1 MCPSK
6 KLPKPTP
13 AIPVPLGKI
22 LLIEFLLMCFTLT
35 PLACVSTTENNPG
48 ASAPFSETTIPF
60 QFILVTVPPDATPT
74 ATPFQP
80 PQVNNE
86 QTNLTGPGTIP
97 TSETGTIISHPWG
110 NFVGPTIWPPT
121 EIPPPA
127 PFIPQ
132 PSSQTNILLLGDD
145 QRPGTSGYRT
155 DSIMLLILKPDQ
167 KSASLISFPRDLYVY
182 IPGWTMNRINVI
194 LARGGFDLMQDTFAY
209 NFGIRPEYYIRIN
222 VWAFGDIIDS
232 LGGVDVNV
240 AVPMTDEVP
249 GEGYHTVQAGLVHMD
264 GATAEWYTRARYA
277 TSDFDRTRRHQ
288 EVLQALFLK
297 MLSLDALQNIPELY
311 NTYQDNVTT
320 NLTLENITHWLP
332 LATQLTDTSKVKQYL
347 ITHDDVSDWTVPTS
361 GAMVLLPHRE
371 TILNKILEAV
381 Q

>member
-1 MCPSK
+1 
-6 KLPKPTP
+6 
-13 AIPVPLGKI
+13 
-22 LLIEFLLMCFTLT
+22 MCFTLT

-48 ASAPFSETTIPF
+48 ASAPFSETIIPF

-86 QTNLTGPGTIP
+86 QTNLTGPGAIP
-97 TSETGTIISHPWG
+97 TSETGTIISRPWG
-110 NFVGPTIWPPT
+110 DFAGPTIWPPS

-145 QRPGTSGYRT
+145 QQPGTSGYRT

-167 KSASLISFPRDLYVY
+167 KNASLISFPRDLYVY

>member
-1 MCPSK
+1 
-6 KLPKPTP
+6 
-13 AIPVPLGKI
+13 
-22 LLIEFLLMCFTLT
+22 MCFTLT
-35 PLACVSTTENNPG
+35 PLACVSTTENNRRDSA

-60 QFILVTVPPDATPT
+60 QFILVTVSPDATPT

-86 QTNLTGPGTIP
+86 QTNLTGPGAIP
-97 TSETGTIISHPWG
+97 TSETGTIISRPWG
-110 NFVGPTIWPPT
+110 DFAGPTIWPPT

-132 PSSQTNILLLGDD
+132 PNSQTNILLLGDD

-240 AVPMTDEVP
+240 AIPMTDEVP

-320 NLTLENITHWLP
+320 NLTLENITHWRT
-332 LATQLTDTSKVKQYL
+332 LAILLTDTSKVKQYL

>member
-1 MCPSK
+1 
-6 KLPKPTP
+6 
-13 AIPVPLGKI
+13 
-22 LLIEFLLMCFTLT
+22 LLICFTLT

-60 QFILVTVPPDATPT
+60 QFILVTVSPDATPT

-86 QTNLTGPGTIP
+86 QTNLTGPGAIP
-97 TSETGTIISHPWG
+97 TSGTGTIISRPWG
-110 NFVGPTIWPPT
+110 DFAGPTIWPPS

-332 LATQLTDTSKVKQYL
+332 LAIQLTDTSKVKQYL

-361 GAMVLLPHRE
+361 GAWCCFPTGKRSSTKFWKLSSE
-371 TILNKILEAV
+371 G
-381 Q
+381 